1 MTSQVLAKTA
11 VLNHFFVVVVVVDV
25 GVWRELP
32 CSFLRSDNVIDYAFA
47 SLDLKICP
55 RVLSPNCERVFTN
68 NRIQKKKITKQNQYF
83 CYFFRIARQISLL
96 PFLNIH
102 KFITL

>member
-11 VLNHFFVVVVVVDV
+11 VLNHFFVVVVVVVDV

-55 RVLSPNCERVFTN
+55 RVFTN

-102 KFITL
+102 KLITL